1 MEDEVT
7 LDQLLKEPIT
17 PVDNQEPEP
26 AKEVDNL
33 GEATPIPSPD
43 VGGKVEKPIVAVV
56 PYTPDELKFIPIERL
71 DPERVPEQAK
81 PYYEAGLREKKG
93 LQAEYTRKSQELA
106 NLRGGN
112 QPRTIEEAFDR
123 DPSGVLGRIGD
134 EIDQREIRLANLDPM
149 IDVEESKAIRTEI
162 ARLRSLD
169 RNLNQRGIATNRQAE
184 WGNSVIADTMSEIR
198 TIIKDYDSKREA
210 LEKFAVDDLGYT
222 EQEIGV
228 MTDPRIMGK
237 AMAIKNFKAVNRLF
251 EKSEAGKSAE
261 IKLKKPKP
269 NQLEKDTVPSG
280 KGKEEEDEVYESP
293 QKLGKFLG
301 V

>member
-1 MEDEVT
+1 METEVT
-7 LDQLLKEPIT
+7 LDQLLEEPVT
-17 PVDNQEPEP
+17 GADNQKTEPV
-26 AKEVDNL
+26 KEADNL
-33 GEATPIPSPD
+33 GKTTPTPSLD
-43 VGGKVEKPIVAVV
+43 ADGKVTKPIAEVV
-56 PYTPDELKFIPIERL
+56 PYTSDELQSIPIERL
-71 DPERVPEQAK
+71 DPNRIPEQAK

-93 LQAEYTRKSQELA
+93 LQSEFTRKSMELSEMKK
-106 NLRGGN
+106 GN
-112 QPRTIEEAFDR
+112 APRTIEEVFYN

-149 IDVEESKAIRTEI
+149 IDVEESKALRIEI

-169 RNLNQRGIATNRQAE
+169 RNLNQRGSQMLRQAE
-184 WGNSVIADTMSEIR
+184 QGNAIITDTMAEVR

-210 LEKFAVDDLGYT
+210 IEKFAVDDLGYT

-228 MTDPRIMGK
+228 MTDPRIVGK

-251 EKSEAGKSAE
+251 EASAASKTAE
-261 IKLKKPKP
+261 KKLLKPKP

-280 KGKEEEDEVYESP
+280 KEGGDDDKLYESP
-293 QKLGKFLG
+293 QTLKKFLG

>member
-1 MEDEVT
+1 MEDVT
-7 LDQLLKEPIT
+7 LEQLLEEPVT

-26 AKEVDNL
+26 TKEVDNL
-33 GEATPIPSPD
+33 GKATPTPSPD
-43 VGGKVEKPIVAVV
+43 AGGKVEKPIVAVV
-56 PYTPDELKFIPIERL
+56 PYTSDELKSIPIERL

-93 LQAEYTRKSQELA
+93 LQEEFTRKSQELA
-106 NLRGGN
+106 NLRGGT

-149 IDVEESKAIRTEI
+149 IDIEESKAIRTEI

-169 RNLNQRGIATNRQAE
+169 RNLNQRGVASNRQVE
-184 WGNSVIADTMSEIR
+184 WGNRVIADTMSEVR

-228 MTDPRIMGK
+228 MTDPRIVGK
-237 AMAIKNFKAVNRLF
+237 VMAIKNFKAVNRLF
-251 EKSEAGKSAE
+251 EASEAVKSANK
-261 IKLKKPKP
+261 KLLKPKP

-280 KGKEEEDEVYESP
+280 KEEDDDEVYESP
-293 QKLGKFLG
+293 QKLKKFLG

>member
-1 MEDEVT
+1 MEDVT
-7 LDQLLKEPIT
+7 LEQLLEEPVT

-26 AKEVDNL
+26 TKEVDNL
-33 GEATPIPSPD
+33 GKATPTPSPD
-43 VGGKVEKPIVAVV
+43 AGGKVEKPIVAVV
-56 PYTPDELKFIPIERL
+56 PYTSDELKSIPIERL

-93 LQAEYTRKSQELA
+93 LQEEFTRKSQELA
-106 NLRGGN
+106 NLRGGT

-149 IDVEESKAIRTEI
+149 IDIEESKAIRTEI

-169 RNLNQRGIATNRQAE
+169 RNLNQRGVASNRQVE
-184 WGNSVIADTMSEIR
+184 WGNRVIADTMSEVR
-198 TIIKDYDSKREA
+198 TIIKDYDSNREA
-210 LEKFAVDDLGYT
+210 IEKFAIDDLGYT

-228 MTDPRIMGK
+228 MTDPRIVGK
-237 AMAIKNFKAVNRLF
+237 VMAIKNFKAVNRLF
-251 EKSEAGKSAE
+251 EASEAVKSANK
-261 IKLKKPKP
+261 KLLKPKP

-280 KGKEEEDEVYESP
+280 KEEDDDEVYESP
-293 QKLGKFLG
+293 QKLKKFLG